1 MPKYRLIFSVE
12 GRAEGTVEA
21 PNEDAAREMADTVS
35 ATDRLDYQLE
45 VVEAINSKKG

>member
-35 ATDRLDYQLE
+35 TTDDQLE
-45 VVEAINSKKG
+45 VVEEINSKEG